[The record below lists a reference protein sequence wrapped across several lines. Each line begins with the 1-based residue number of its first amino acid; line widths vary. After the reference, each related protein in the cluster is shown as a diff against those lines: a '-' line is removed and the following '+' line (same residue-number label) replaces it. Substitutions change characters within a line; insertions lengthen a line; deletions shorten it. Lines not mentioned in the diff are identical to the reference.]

1 MICSVLRRFFIS
13 KSGGDDVRKQLT
25 VTLVFLLVSL
35 CVLGTASYAWYS
47 NNKITTASGM
57 SLSVV
62 FPIYIVA
69 SLEKAESVTSLEG
82 FHMYFEFGSAELEG
96 ENPLINEYD
105 MLAPVTSSDG
115 MNFLYLPFRC
125 VGNDGCPKEGT
136 TVDDYLTIPES
147 ASRGYFIDIPMY
159 VITTTPFDLQVY
171 INNIDI
177 FSPIGGSGIT
187 GAVRCAV
194 LVKENGVYRSL
205 IVAKDREATPLVGQD
220 GKAYYPM
227 IADGV
232 TAKYAD
238 SDEAAYESE
247 YYMDNPEVLNPYL
260 PENANTFTL
269 RRSEKVGGV
278 TTYYTTEVHLR
289 VWIEGSD
296 RNAVFQN
303 AGEYFSVAISMHVV
317 E

>member
-1 MICSVLRRFFIS
+1 
-13 KSGGDDVRKQLT
+13 
-25 VTLVFLLVSL
+25 
-35 CVLGTASYAWYS
+35 
-47 NNKITTASGM
+47 
-57 SLSVV
+57 
-62 FPIYIVA
+62 
-69 SLEKAESVTSLEG
+69 
-82 FHMYFEFGSAELEG
+82 
-96 ENPLINEYD
+96 
-105 MLAPVTSSDG
+105 
-115 MNFLYLPFRC
+115 